1 MTFLQRFPG
10 YVEWRQK
17 SAVPG
22 GPTKADGE
30 ALGSDALSTPEEQIA
45 TSYKT
50 LNAAI
55 EAELLDRIRG
65 MSPAFFETLIID
77 LLIKLG
83 YGGGQP
89 EMGQPIG
96 KSGDGGIDA

>member
-1 MTFLQRFPG
+1 
-10 YVEWRQK
+10 
-17 SAVPG
+17 
-22 GPTKADGE
+22 
-30 ALGSDALSTPEEQIA
+30 
-45 TSYKT
+45 

-65 MSPAFFETLIID
+65 MSPAFFETFIID

-89 EMGQPIG
+89 EMGQAIG
-96 KSGDGGIDA
+96 KSGDGGIDGVIKEDSLGLDRVCLQAKWFTAKGKL